1 MSLDGELRHR
11 AFELGKRRAVLVRG
25 EIESIRG
32 DKAAGA
38 RVVLHDDAG
47 MAGNEAPEMAGDE
60 SGGNVV
66 DAARRA
72 ADQHGDRASA
82 IEPHDRHLQVTLEQF
97 EDVERAPAGSQHVD
111 GIGALGFEEIAFD
124 MRVNLVTG
132 KLLYLVEGDVD
143 AFHAAY
149 RESGVAEVAGKNHV
163 ELGRK

>member
-82 IEPHDRHLQVTLEQF
+82 IEPLNRLRRGCSRCEQRS
-97 EDVERAPAGSQHVD
+97 EQAECTYDTSRSV
-111 GIGALGFEEIAFD
+111 
-124 MRVNLVTG
+124 
-132 KLLYLVEGDVD
+132 GDCHFS
-143 AFHAAY
+143 A
-149 RESGVAEVAGKNHV
+149 
-163 ELGRK
+163 